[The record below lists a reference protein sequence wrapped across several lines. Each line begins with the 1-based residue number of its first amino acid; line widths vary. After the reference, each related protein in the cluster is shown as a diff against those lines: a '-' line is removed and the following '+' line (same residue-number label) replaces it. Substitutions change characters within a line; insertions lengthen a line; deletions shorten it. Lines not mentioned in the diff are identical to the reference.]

1 MPSPRDLLFN
11 RLTEIMFHCQL
22 EFVKRIYLQV
32 FSLHE
37 YTLNQIKVGLYAR
50 NHVSISFI
58 IGHFTSNAWFKINFL
73 AHIIILE
80 FRDNSLKVSIKQWN
94 IGIEIKT
101 YPLLVRKPS
110 CKFTI
115 FIFLKSWWRLDYK
128 MMKHKINIP

>member
-11 RLTEIMFHCQL
+11 RLTEIMFHCKL

-32 FSLHE
+32 FFSLHG

-50 NHVSISFI
+50 SHVSISFI

-80 FRDNSLKVSIKQWN
+80 FRDNSLKVSIKQRN

-101 YPLLVRKPS
+101 YPLLVRTPS
-110 CKFTI
+110 CKF
-115 FIFLKSWWRLDYK
+115 FLKSWWRLDYK